1 MYLSSFYFCLTNIK
15 GGIFMSKHFIDGSTL
30 FGVFGC
36 AVGLLGVGYAIGT
49 NSKLSKIS
57 ERLNL
62 AIDDIADGTEIDIP
76 EEVVS
81 KAVDQAVQ
89 TQAKRAV
96 ERATTET
103 ISSLKKDI
111 RSEVRKAIDEEYEN
125 LKDSVLKE
133 ITASAAKID
142 ANRVR
147 RDVEE
152 AAKEAALEKF
162 DDNLD
167 DILEKF
173 NDNLTNTSK
182 IYSSIRE
189 AITRGTDNGK
199 EFVVRLN

>member
-1 MYLSSFYFCLTNIK
+1 
-15 GGIFMSKHFIDGSTL
+15 MSKHFIDGSTL

-57 ERLNL
+57 DRLDL

-89 TQAKRAV
+89 TQAKKAV

-125 LKDSVLKE
+125 LKDSVFKE
-133 ITASAAKID
+133 ITTSAAKID
-142 ANRVR
+142 VNRVR

>member
-1 MYLSSFYFCLTNIK
+1 
-15 GGIFMSKHFIDGSTL
+15 MSKHFIDSNTL

-36 AVGLLGVGYAIGT
+36 VVGLVGAGYALGA
-49 NSKLSKIS
+49 NNKLSKIS
-57 ERLNL
+57 DRLDL
-62 AIDDIADGTEIDIP
+62 AINDIADGTEIDIP
-76 EEVVS
+76 EELVS
-81 KAVDQAVQ
+81 KAVEQAVQ

-103 ISSLKKDI
+103 IASLKKDI

-133 ITASAAKID
+133 ITASAARID
-142 ANRVR
+142 TNRVR

-173 NDNLTNTSK
+173 NDSLTNTSK

-189 AITRGTDNGK
+189 AITRSTDNGK